1 MDLRRNIICSG
12 CGNEIDFN
20 FNGNL
25 DLTQMTAVGKCPSCS
40 TTIQVDFAV
49 VEKERATEYV
59 SASSPASST
68 QTEESSP
75 TSFPNIED
83 ALSIGEKR
91 ETPEGIL
98 KDLME

>member
-1 MDLRRNIICSG
+1 MDLRRNIRCSG

-20 FNGNL
+20 FNGSL
-25 DLTQMTAVGKCPSCS
+25 DLTQMTAVGKCPSCN

-59 SASSPASST
+59 SASSTSST
-68 QTEESSP
+68 QTEESGP
-75 TSFPNIED
+75 TSFPNIEE
-83 ALSIGEKR
+83 ALSLGEKS
-91 ETPEGIL
+91 ESPEGIL

>member
-1 MDLRRNIICSG
+1 MDLKRNIRCSG

-49 VEKERATEYV
+49 VEKEKTTEYV
-59 SASSPASST
+59 SASSTSSAQT
-68 QTEESSP
+68 QESSP
-75 TSFPNIED
+75 TSFPNLED
-83 ALSIGEKR
+83 ALSIGEKK